1 MTVVIDNDH
10 KIMATYLSTL
20 SMGQYQS
27 MQLVPLSSPHYQL
40 SFSANY
46 TLRTDDLSKYPDDIL
61 YRKYKSVWKLNMK
74 IKNHKIEACIYLS
87 LTSASLTTFETI
99 AIIMVW
105 EAHKK
110 SFYRLPKLAHV

>member
-61 YRKYKSVWKLNMK
+61 YRKYKSVCKLNMK

-99 AIIMVW
+99 AIIMFW
-105 EAHKK
+105 EAHKI
-110 SFYRLPKLAHV
+110 SF